1 MAMEPYRNLSGN
13 SGVEAFEIHDES
25 IVVRF
30 TGGLTYLYDCV
41 RPGRLHVEQ
50 MKRLAREGRGLSTYI
65 SQHVREA
72 FARKAP

>member
-1 MAMEPYRNLSGN
+1 MEPYRNLSGN

-30 TGGLTYLYDCV
+30 SGGPTYEYDYV
-41 RPGRLHVEQ
+41 QSGRVHVEQ
-50 MKRLAREGRGLSTYI
+50 MKRLARAGRGLSTYI
-65 SQHVREA
+65 SQHVRGA